1 MKFNHLKQ
9 LVSVYIASQ
18 NFYEFNERHIKAKI
32 NEIGAYYSR
41 DEEIIIHEKLRPYAQ
56 QLSLEIL

>member
-1 MKFNHLKQ
+1 M
-9 LVSVYIASQ
+9 YIASQ